1 MQNNSM
7 HESIGWSCMGV
18 SNTRVIGFDREHAKK
33 TVPRQTNLEGDTIW
47 EGPVYITTCACQV
60 NIDMQGAC

>member
-1 MQNNSM
+1 
-7 HESIGWSCMGV
+7 MGV